1 MQQEKTSFYKKD
13 WFIFLSLIFFFPLGV
28 FLMWR
33 YTSFKKSTKI
43 IISFVFAILFVLAI
57 ILPDSDSDEESNNS
71 TQKYETK
78 ESNKVETTA
87 SNTKE
92 DTKINKENNSNNT
105 NVSIV
110 DNNEDQSIK
119 LRNSVED
126 ELHLAKVEE
135 LGQFDT
141 NTNILI
147 SVDNNLTENMTKKT
161 INHAIAQTLIGINKA
176 NTGVKSANIGVKIN
190 GARVVSNKWNEDAIK
205 NSEKYKNEIYDNPAQ
220 YAESFNKTYK

>member
-1 MQQEKTSFYKKD
+1 MQLEKTPFYKKD
-13 WFIFLSLIFFFPLGV
+13 WFIFLSLMFFFPLGV

-43 IISFVFAILFVLAI
+43 IISLAFAIFFVLALT
-57 ILPDSDSDEESNNS
+57 LPDSDSDEETNNS
-71 TQKYETK
+71 TQQHETK
-78 ESNKVETTA
+78 ESNKVETPA
-87 SNTKE
+87 SNAKE
-92 DTKINKENNSNNT
+92 DTKINKENNSINT
-105 NVSIV
+105 NDSNV
-110 DNNEDQSIK
+110 DNNEDQTIK

-126 ELHLAKVEE
+126 ELHLGKVEE

-161 INHAIAQTLIGINKA
+161 INQAIAQTLIGINKA
-176 NTGVKSANIGVKIN
+176 NSGVKSANIGVKIN
-190 GARVVSNKWNEDAIK
+190 GTRVVSSKWNEDAIK
-205 NSEKYKNEIYDNPAQ
+205 NIEKYKNEVYDNPAK